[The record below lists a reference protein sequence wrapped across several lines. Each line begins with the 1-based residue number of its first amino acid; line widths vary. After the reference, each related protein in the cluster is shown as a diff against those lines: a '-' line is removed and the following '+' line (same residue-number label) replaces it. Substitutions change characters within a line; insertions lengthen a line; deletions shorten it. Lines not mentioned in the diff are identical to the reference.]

1 MESNPPSA
9 PSQSAIPLRKPRVQG
24 SGRHAFLV
32 AAGILLSRLVGLVR
46 QRAFNHYFGQSDQA
60 DAFNAAFKIPN
71 FLQNLFGE
79 GVLSAS
85 FIPVYSK
92 LLAEGDEEESSRI
105 ASVILSIL
113 ALSTSVLVA
122 GGALLTPYMID
133 LIAPG
138 FHGAKRELT
147 IRLVQILFP
156 GAGLLVI
163 SAWCLG
169 ILNSHRKF
177 FLSYTAPVVWN
188 AAMIATL
195 VGFGG
200 RELPTLA
207 IYLAFGSVVGSAL
220 QLGVQLPAVLSLVHR
235 LRPRLDTASEHV
247 REVLKNFAPVFLSR
261 GVVQISAYIDQVF
274 ASMLGT
280 GAVAALT
287 NAQTLYLLPV
297 SLFGMSISAA
307 ELPAMSSALG
317 AQHEIAAQLR
327 QRLDSGLRRI
337 AFFVVPSAMA
347 FLALGGV
354 ITATLFQT
362 GRFQHGDSTYV
373 WGILAG
379 SSVGLLASTLGRLY
393 SSTYYALRDTRTP
406 LRFATV
412 RVFLTVTLGY
422 VCAIWLPR
430 WLGIETRW
438 GVAGLTAS
446 AGVAGWV
453 EFALLRRSLN
463 ARIGR
468 TGLPATL
475 VVKLWGSA
483 ALAAGLAWA
492 AKSGLR
498 LSSPF
503 KGSICVLAVYGLGY
517 MALAW
522 VFRIEECR
530 GLVQRALSKSGLR
543 RA

>member
-1 MESNPPSA
+1 
-9 PSQSAIPLRKPRVQG
+9 
-24 SGRHAFLV
+24 
-32 AAGILLSRLVGLVR
+32 
-46 QRAFNHYFGQSDQA
+46 
-60 DAFNAAFKIPN
+60 
-71 FLQNLFGE
+71 
-79 GVLSAS
+79 
-85 FIPVYSK
+85 
-92 LLAEGDEEESSRI
+92 
-105 ASVILSIL
+105 
-113 ALSTSVLVA
+113 
-122 GGALLTPYMID
+122 
-133 LIAPG
+133 
-138 FHGAKRELT
+138 
-147 IRLVQILFP
+147 
-156 GAGLLVI
+156 
-163 SAWCLG
+163 
-169 ILNSHRKF
+169 
-177 FLSYTAPVVWN
+177 
-188 AAMIATL
+188 
-195 VGFGG
+195 
-200 RELPTLA
+200 
-207 IYLAFGSVVGSAL
+207 
-220 QLGVQLPAVLSLVHR
+220 
-235 LRPRLDTASEHV
+235 
-247 REVLKNFAPVFLSR
+247 
-261 GVVQISAYIDQVF
+261 VVQISAYVDQVF
-274 ASMLGT
+274 ASLLGT

-287 NAQTLYLLPV
+287 NAQTLYTLPV

-317 AQHEIAAQLR
+317 AEHEIAAQLR

-354 ITATLFQT
+354 ITAALFQT

-412 RVFLTVTLGY
+412 RVFLTATLGY
-422 VCAIWLPR
+422 VCAIWAPR

-453 EFALLRRSLN
+453 EFALLRRALN

-475 VVKLWGSA
+475 VAKLWGSA
-483 ALAAGLAWA
+483 ALAAGLAWV
-492 AKSGLR
+492 AKAGLR

-503 KGSICVLAVYGLGY
+503 LGSICVLAVYGIGY
-517 MALAW
+517 IALAW

-530 GLVQRALSKSGLR
+530 GLVQQVLARTGLR
-543 RA
+543 TV